1 MGIAQYDPAALCRP
15 AWNAGQKVGVK
26 KPLKQPQIWEIR
38 FSLDVEGRMRDR
50 ALFDL
55 AIDTKLRGCDLVK
68 IRLEPW
74 SAAKKFGNALWSFS
88 KKLDVQF
95 NLKSHQTSGRAYL
108 RGLNEE
114 VALLMTSL
122 FPVGLITPIILALA
136 NMPGWSMN
144 G

>member
-1 MGIAQYDPAALCRP
+1 
-15 AWNAGQKVGVK
+15 
-26 KPLKQPQIWEIR
+26 
-38 FSLDVEGRMRDR
+38 MRDR

-55 AIDTKLRGCDLVK
+55 SIDSKLRGCDLVK
-68 IRLEPW
+68 IKIGPW
-74 SAAKKFGNALWSFS
+74 SAARKFGNALWSFS

-122 FPVGLITPIILALA
+122 FPAGLITPIILARA